1 MKIQII
7 FICSVIQYFYLAEA
21 DLQLSQKDLPG
32 MATLESVIQRTLNK
46 FVSVKDTQDEI
57 ILPTKLAT
65 DEQFVTQW
73 VSLYLIHKIYS

>member
-7 FICSVIQYFYLAEA
+7 LICSGLYNLCLAEA
-21 DLQLSQKDLPG
+21 DLQLSEKDLPG

-73 VSLYLIHKIYS
+73 VSLYFILKINF